1 MGDNNMEQ
9 TPQAGAIGQP
19 PSPTSPTGATT
30 SAVDVKALADALKPY
45 IDEAVERKAQS
56 GKDKR
61 IAKLQGTVDGFAEQL
76 TEFQQWKALNK
87 SDDEALLLMQMRR
100 SLQGQEPVEVQG
112 GAAPQP
118 AQPGVDTRTILLAT
132 QLDENDP
139 QVGQLVRRG
148 AGVGDYIA
156 LAAQRRSQ
164 PAPSP
169 AAVMPVSSGQTV
181 PQDDLKALYDK
192 EVGVPG
198 LTVNERL
205 AIRLDFRR
213 RGLAI

>member
-1 MGDNNMEQ
+1 MTEVMEN
-9 TPQAGAIGQP
+9 TPQGGAVGQP
-19 PSPTSPTGATT
+19 PNPTSPQVVPP
-30 SAVDVKALADALKPY
+30 SANDVTALAAALKP
-45 IDEAVERKAQS
+45 IIAEEVKRQTQS
-56 GKDKR
+56 VKDKR
-61 IAKLQGTVDGFAEQL
+61 IAQLQGDVNGFSEQL
-76 TEFQQWKALNK
+76 AEFQKWKGLNK
-87 SDDEALLLMQMRR
+87 SDDEAMLMMRIEQ
-100 SLQGQEPVEVQG
+100 SLRQQEPVEVQG

-181 PQDDLKALYDK
+181 PQDD
-192 EVGVPG
+192 
-198 LTVNERL
+198 
-205 AIRLDFRR
+205 
-213 RGLAI
+213 